1 LIGIMGWMAPRNPA
15 LVLLPGF
22 MQPADAWA
30 AVAERLP
37 ERYPSLALEHREHS
51 YDGRLTEIAEAGRG
65 AVLCGYSLGGRLAL
79 HAALADPGAYAGLVT
94 IGASAG
100 IESPAQREERRMGD
114 EKLAG
119 WMETQPIDAI
129 VSVWERQPLFADQSE
144 ALVEA
149 QRPGRLAQ
157 DPLDLAV
164 TLRTAGQGALE
175 PVWQRLNT
183 LELPVLAVAG
193 DRDERYTEAAHRIAR
208 TVPHGHAEVVENA
221 GHAAHLQQP
230 EAVALLLAD
239 FLDQHLGER
248 GV

>member
-1 LIGIMGWMAPRNPA
+1 LIGIMEWMAPRNPA

-30 AVAERLP
+30 GVAERLP
-37 ERYPSLALEHREHS
+37 ERYPSVLLNHREHS
-51 YDGRLTEIAEAGRG
+51 FEGRVAEIAEAGRG

-79 HAALADPGAYAGLVT
+79 HAALREPGAYAGLVT
-94 IGASAG
+94 IGTSAG
-100 IESPAQREERRMGD
+100 IEAPAQREERQAGD

-129 VSVWERQPLFADQSE
+129 VDVWERQPLFADQSD

-149 QRPGRLAQ
+149 QRPGRLAH
-157 DPLDLAV
+157 DPQELAL

-175 PVWQRLNT
+175 PVWQRLHT
-183 LELPVLAVAG
+183 LSLPVLAVAG
-193 DRDERYTEAAHRIAR
+193 DRDERYAEAARRIAR
-208 TVPHGHAEVVENA
+208 AVPDGRAHVVENA

-230 EAVALLLAD
+230 EAVAALLAD
-239 FLDQHLGER
+239 FLDQHLGQR